1 MYNVR
6 FGWKADISLNIDRM
20 KTPQAKSVRDLVTG
34 SRLWSELLWRFDVQ
48 DEDSP
53 RVLVPPPLL
62 ILATLLA
69 GLAVDPGFGGWPA
82 TSMAAAVPAAF
93 LGAAGL
99 AIGALALGL
108 FKRFQTRPEPWKPA
122 SALVTTG
129 VYRFTRNPM
138 YVGMLLIYAAVALL
152 FRSASAGVL
161 LLPLILIMDQLI
173 IRREEE
179 YLSRRFGAPYE
190 EYRRHVRRWI

>member
-1 MYNVR
+1 MN
-6 FGWKADISLNIDRM
+6 
-20 KTPQAKSVRDLVTG
+20 
-34 SRLWSELLWRFDVQ
+34 

-53 RVLVPPPLL
+53 RVSVPPPLI
-62 ILATLLA
+62 ILGTMLA
-69 GLAVDPGFGGWPA
+69 GLAVEPGFGDWPA
-82 TSMAAAVPAAF
+82 MSAAAAVPAAF

-122 SALVTTG
+122 SVLVTTG
-129 VYRFTRNPM
+129 VYRFSRNPM

-152 FRSASAGVL
+152 FRSTSAGVL
-161 LLPLILIMDQLI
+161 LLPLILVLDQLI

-179 YLSRRFGAPYE
+179 YLRRRFGTPYE
-190 EYRRHVRRWI
+190 EYRRRVRRWI

>member
-1 MYNVR
+1 
-6 FGWKADISLNIDRM
+6 M
-20 KTPQAKSVRDLVTG
+20 KN
-34 SRLWSELLWRFDVQ
+34 
-48 DEDSP
+48 EDSP

-62 ILATLLA
+62 ILGTLMA

-82 TSMAAAVPAAF
+82 MSMAAAVPAAF

-99 AIGALALGL
+99 AIGTLALGL
-108 FKRFQTRPEPWKPA
+108 FKRFQTHPEPWKPA

-152 FRSASAGVL
+152 FQSAPGGIL
-161 LLPLILIMDQLI
+161 LLPLILVFDRLI

-179 YLSRRFGAPYE
+179 YLRRRFGAPYE

>member
-1 MYNVR
+1 M
-6 FGWKADISLNIDRM
+6 
-20 KTPQAKSVRDLVTG
+20 
-34 SRLWSELLWRFDVQ
+34 Q

-53 RVLVPPPLL
+53 RVRVPPPLV
-62 ILATLLA
+62 ILGFMLA

-82 TSMAAAVPAAF
+82 MSTAAAVPAAF

-99 AIGALALGL
+99 AIGALAIGL

-122 SALVTTG
+122 SVLVTTG

-152 FRSASAGVL
+152 FRSVSAGFL
-161 LLPLILIMDQLI
+161 LLPLIMVLDQLI

-179 YLSRRFGAPYE
+179 YLSRRFGAVYE